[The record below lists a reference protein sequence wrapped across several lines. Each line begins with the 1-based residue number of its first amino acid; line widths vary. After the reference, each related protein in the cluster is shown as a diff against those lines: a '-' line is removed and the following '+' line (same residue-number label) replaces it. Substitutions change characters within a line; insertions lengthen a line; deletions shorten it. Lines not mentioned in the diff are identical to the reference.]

1 MLEVIGMKNIA
12 TIDNI
17 KIEDY
22 DADEDTSYDDDDYE
36 EDDEEEAKQLGL
48 QTLNIK
54 YFAS

>member
-1 MLEVIGMKNIA
+1 MKNIA